1 VAFLPGGTALLS
13 GGEDGALRLWNAATG
28 AAMGSVAALVGK
40 MEALAFSGPG
50 NRLAIAGGG
59 LRLRQGNGPFVALHG
74 HRGAVLCL
82 AFSPDG
88 QRLLSGGEEGSVRLW
103 RAADGR
109 QLHRLVGHRGRVQA
123 VAFSS
128 CGRYAFS
135 GGGDGTLRRWPLPNP

>member
-1 VAFLPGGTALLS
+1 VRQPNDHEAQGQAPQQQEQHGGQHGEEAPAGEQQGQ
-13 GGEDGALRLWNAATG
+13 GG
-28 AAMGSVAALVGK
+28 K
-40 MEALAFSGPG
+40 IEALAFSGPG
-50 NRLAIAGGG
+50 NRLAIAGDG

-74 HRGAVLCL
+74 HRGVVLSL

-109 QLHRLVGHRGRVQA
+109 QLLCLVGHCGRVQA

-135 GGGDGTLRRWPLPNP
+135 GGSDGTLRRWPHSNP